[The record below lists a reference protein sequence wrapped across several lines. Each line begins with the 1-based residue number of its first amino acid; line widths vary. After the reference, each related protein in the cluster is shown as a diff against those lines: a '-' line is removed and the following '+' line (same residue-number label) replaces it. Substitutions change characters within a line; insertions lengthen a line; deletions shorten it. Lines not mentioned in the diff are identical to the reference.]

1 MTAKQR
7 ILCLAPG
14 RATPGMTLA
23 RDLPD
28 REGKPLLAA
37 GTVLD
42 VATLDRLIRRGVTTV
57 TVLVAD
63 TRDAETL
70 ASERLAFEKRI
81 AHIFRGTSSPAREA
95 LRSAVLA
102 FRLKSAQ

>member
-14 RATPGMTLA
+14 RAAPGMVLA
-23 RDLPD
+23 RDLLD

-37 GTVLD
+37 GTVLA

-70 ASERLAFEKRI
+70 ASEREAFEKRI
-81 AHIFRGTSSPAREA
+81 SHIFRGTGSTARDA

-102 FRLKSAQ
+102 FRMESAQ